1 MFEKVSTH
9 FNGVVESTN
18 VNFSIQHHAMHVIRL
33 EPFGYMNVRPF
44 LCPTT
49 SFLEDANLL
58 FCQFTVFFHTL
69 FILLSWFLL
78 LFQSASCIPLLPQGV
93 ALGCIPFGASP
104 RLCASYL
111 SKSSAYFCSLIY
123 HQCVDR
129 TICTY
134 TERAIGGQSENIYCL
149 SYWIWYASKKCLY
162 SSANDNFWWCWCW
175 FLI

>member
-1 MFEKVSTH
+1 
-9 FNGVVESTN
+9 
-18 VNFSIQHHAMHVIRL
+18 MHVIGL
-33 EPFGYMNVRPF
+33 EPFGYVNVRPF

-78 LFQSASCIPLLPQGV
+78 LFQSASYIPLLPQGV

-111 SKSSAYFCSLIY
+111 STSSAYSCLVIYHQVNVVTPFLFHSSAYSCSLIY

-129 TICTY
+129 MICTY
-134 TERAIGGQSENIYCL
+134 TERAIGVNLKIYIVGHIGFDML
-149 SYWIWYASKKCLY
+149 LRNVYIHLRMIIFDDA
-162 SSANDNFWWCWCW
+162 DVGF
-175 FLI
+175 

>member
-18 VNFSIQHHAMHVIRL
+18 VNFSIQHHAVHVIGL
-33 EPFGYMNVRPF
+33 ESFGYMNVRPF

-49 SFLEDANLL
+49 SFLEDTNLL

-78 LFQSASCIPLLPQGV
+78 LFQSASYIPLLPQGV

-111 SKSSAYFCSLIY
+111 STSSAYSCLVIYHQVNVVTPFLFHSSAYFCSLIY
-123 HQCVDR
+123 HQCAHR

-134 TERAIGGQSENIYCL
+134 TERAIGDQSENIYCW
-149 SYWIWYASKKCLY
+149 SYWI
-162 SSANDNFWWCWCW
+162 
-175 FLI
+175 